1 MSLCVGKPCCGFAPL
16 EKFVFMWQKYDASP
30 FIWLETVI
38 YVSLFF
44 SLQDS
49 MAEACAEGIGDEHY
63 RLEGKDTAHHHHQ
76 LISLT
81 LIPFILIWLNENLQ
95 TRAPAVSQPFILSPP
110 FHTHFL
116 SPNNVLMRSPFTF
129 PPTFSPPQSLIRPS
143 LCGALQSAS
152 IPPCFSPQCD
162 VILD

>member
-1 MSLCVGKPCCGFAPL
+1 M
-16 EKFVFMWQKYDASP
+16 
-30 FIWLETVI
+30 I

-81 LIPFILIWLNENLQ
+81 LIPFILIWMKTCKLEHLLF
-95 TRAPAVSQPFILSPP
+95 RSRSSSP
-110 FHTHFL
+110 L
-116 SPNNVLMRSPFTF
+116 RSTPIF
-129 PPTFSPPQSLIRPS
+129 
-143 LCGALQSAS
+143 
-152 IPPCFSPQCD
+152 
-162 VILD
+162 